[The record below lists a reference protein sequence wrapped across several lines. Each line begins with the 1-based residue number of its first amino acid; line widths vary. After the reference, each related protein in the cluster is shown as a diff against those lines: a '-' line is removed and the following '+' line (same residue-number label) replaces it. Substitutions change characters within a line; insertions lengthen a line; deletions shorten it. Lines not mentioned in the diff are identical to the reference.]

1 MNPKLTRLFETHFG
15 EKVKHA
21 VPLPAHGS
29 NRRLY
34 RLTSAQRSVI
44 GADNPDRL
52 ENIAFVEF
60 SRYFRK
66 QGLPVPEIYA
76 EDLDADIYL
85 EEDLGDD
92 TLFDL
97 LSKKRADQNDFP
109 SEIEKLYEK
118 VVRILPE
125 FQIRAAKNFNYDLC
139 YPRHSFDRQSV
150 LWDLNYFKY
159 YFLKLAQIPFNE
171 QKLEDDFEKFTS
183 FLMEAD
189 QDFFLYRD
197 FQSRNIMIRDGQP
210 FFIDYQGGRRGALQ
224 YDIASLLYDAKANL
238 PFDARDRLLNI
249 YLDAASKLLH
259 FEEGSGVPSC
269 VREADPPRRKGGVR
283 GMSKFNRAEFMR
295 YYYGYVLVRIMQ
307 AMGAYGFRG
316 FYERKIHFLQS
327 VPFALRN
334 LEHILKNV
342 ELPVDV
348 PMLIEALH
356 SLVRSTRLRELGNVQ
371 LPLTVRIESFSYK
384 EGLPQDETGHGGG
397 FVFDCRSLPNP
408 GRLEKFARQTGF
420 DAEVITFLENSPEV
434 HSYLTRVRDLISQ
447 VVENYRQRN
456 FSHLSV
462 AFGCTG
468 GQHRSVYCANSLAK
482 FLTEKYG
489 VKVEVVHRELA
500 RAVLP
505 GTQSTFLN

>member
-1 MNPKLTRLFETHFG
+1 MNPQITELFEKHFG
-15 EKVKHA
+15 EKVKSA
-21 VPLPAHGS
+21 APINTDGS
-29 NRRLY
+29 YRLLY
-34 RLTSAQRSVI
+34 RITSDKRTAI
-44 GADNPDRL
+44 GVENADRL
-52 ENIAFVEF
+52 ENMAFIEF
-60 SRYFRK
+60 SRHFRK
-66 QGLPVPEIYA
+66 CRLPVPEIYT
-76 EDLDADIYL
+76 EDLDANIYL
-85 EEDLGDD
+85 EEDLGYD

-97 LSKKRADQNDFP
+97 LTKQRADQNDFP
-109 SEIEKLYEK
+109 REIEELYEK

-125 FQIRAAKNFNYDLC
+125 FQIRVAKNFNYDLC
-139 YPRHSFDRQSV
+139 YPRHSFDRQSI

-171 QKLEDDFEKFTS
+171 QKLEDDFEKFTA

-189 QDFFLYRD
+189 QKFFLYRD
-197 FQSRNIMIRDGQP
+197 FQSRNIMIRDGEP

-238 PFDARDRLLNI
+238 PFDARDRLLQT
-249 YLDAASKLLH
+249 YLDAASKLTP
-259 FEEGSGVPSC
+259 FEGGS
-269 VREADPPRRKGGVR
+269 R
-283 GMSKFNRAEFMR
+283 GMAKIAREDFLR
-295 YYYGYVLVRIMQ
+295 YYHVYVLVRIMQ

-316 FYERKIHFLQS
+316 FYERKTHFLQS

-342 ELPVDV
+342 ELPVEL
-348 PMLIEALH
+348 PMLTEALH

-371 LPLTVRIESFSYK
+371 LPLTVRVESFSYK
-384 EGLPQDETGHGGG
+384 NGLPQDDTGHGGG
-397 FVFDCRSLPNP
+397 FIFDCRSLPNP
-408 GRLEKFARQTGF
+408 GRLEKYAKQTGC
-420 DAEVITFLENSPEV
+420 DAEVIAFLENSPEV

-447 VVENYRQRN
+447 VIENYQQRN

-489 VKVEVVHRELA
+489 VNVEVAHREL
-500 RAVLP
+500 
-505 GTQSTFLN
+505 GK